1 MFHFIGQVFN
11 ALIARPIFNLLIL
24 ILAIIPGHDFGVAI
38 IIFTI
43 IVRVAMYPLLKKQ
56 LHSAIAMR
64 KLQPEMKRIKKE
76 AAGDRTKESQ
86 LMMALY
92 KERGIN
98 PFGSFGII
106 LVQLPILIALYSG
119 ISKMIKKPE
128 ALLSFSY
135 SWTHHLPYMQSV
147 AANIHNF
154 NRTFLGLVDLT
165 KPALGHSYGIYWPAM
180 VIVVLSV
187 VIQYVQSKQ
196 LMMTDKNSRGIR
208 QIFKDT
214 ASGKEVDQA
223 EVQAATMRFT
233 LFFIPGFLFL
243 ISISLAPALSLYWF
257 TGGLVAYIQQS
268 YILKKDVT
276 EMEASVD
283 KLPVTAEIIQNNEVS
298 KPSKNKKKK
307 PTKKHKNA
315 KRRR

>member
-11 ALIARPIFNLLIL
+11 LLIARPIFNLLIL

-43 IVRVAMYPLLKKQ
+43 IIRLAMYPLLKKQ

-64 KLQPEMKRIKKE
+64 KLQPELKRIKKE
-76 AAGDRTKESQ
+76 AAGDRQKESQ

-98 PFGSFGII
+98 PFSSFGII
-106 LVQLPILIALYSG
+106 LVQLPILIALYAG
-119 ISKMIKKPE
+119 ISKMIKNPN
-128 ALLSFSY
+128 AILSFSY

-147 AANIHNF
+147 YVNIHNF
-154 NRTFLGLVDLT
+154 NRSFLGLVDLT
-165 KPALGHSYGIYWPAM
+165 KPALGHGYGIYWPAM
-180 VIVVLSV
+180 VIVICSV
-187 VIQYVQSKQ
+187 VIQYIQSKQ
-196 LMMTDKNSRGIR
+196 LMMTDKNARGIR

-214 ASGKEVDQA
+214 ASGKEVDQS

-268 YILKKDVT
+268 YILRKDVT

-283 KLPVTAEIIQNNEVS
+283 KTPVTAEIIQTESENNS
-298 KPSKNKKKK
+298 SKNKKNK
-307 PTKKHKNA
+307 TSKKHKNA
-315 KRRR
+315 KHRR